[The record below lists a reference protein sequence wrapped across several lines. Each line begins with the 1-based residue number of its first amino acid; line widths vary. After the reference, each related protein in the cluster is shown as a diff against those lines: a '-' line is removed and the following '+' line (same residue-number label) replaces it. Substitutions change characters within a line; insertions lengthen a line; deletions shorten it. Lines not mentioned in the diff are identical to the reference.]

1 MSGPYTKHM
10 GRVALF
16 IDGNY
21 FYNVSNFYKFQH
33 HRKKRLSIA
42 GLLNFV
48 RAEVADRLSLET
60 SSCQIVEAHYF
71 RGRYSAYSAEEASK
85 LKDDRVFDDVLTK
98 AGVVQHYTLLDEGGA
113 VVHEKG
119 IDVWLALEAYDLAV
133 HARYDVLCLIAGD
146 GDYVPLL
153 RKLNGLGQR
162 VVLLAWDLTYP
173 QNGDTSSSRRQR
185 DIRTSA
191 QLIEV
196 CSDPI
201 MMSNLIEDRT
211 KKDNVLINGLFY

>member
-1 MSGPYTKHM
+1 MTGPYTKHM
-10 GRVALF
+10 GRIALF

-48 RAEVADRLSLET
+48 RAEVADRLNLET

-98 AGVVQHYTLLDEGGA
+98 AGVVQHYTLLDEGGTI
-113 VVHEKG
+113 VHEKG

-133 HARYDVLCLIAGD
+133 HNRYDVLCLIAGD
-146 GDYVPLL
+146 GDYVPLM
-153 RKLNGLGQR
+153 RKLNGLGLR

-173 QNGDTSSSRRQR
+173 QNDDSSSRRQR

-191 QLIEV
+191 GLIEV

-201 MMSNLIEDRT
+201 MMNTLIEDRT

>member
-1 MSGPYTKHM
+1 
-10 GRVALF
+10 
-16 IDGNY
+16 
-21 FYNVSNFYKFQH
+21 
-33 HRKKRLSIA
+33 
-42 GLLNFV
+42 V
-48 RAEVADRLSLET
+48 RAEVADRLNLET
-60 SSCQIVEAHYF
+60 SNCQIVEAHYF

-113 VVHEKG
+113 VAQEKG

-133 HARYDVLCLIAGD
+133 HNRYDVLCMIAGD

-153 RKLNGLGQR
+153 RKLNGLGLR
-162 VVLLAWDLTYP
+162 VVLLAWDLSYP
-173 QNGDTSSSRRQR
+173 EGETGQRRQR

-191 QLIEV
+191 NLIDV